1 MKLRNYLLAF
11 CILATSFV
19 KAEIS
24 LHGIF
29 TDHMVLQRETSV
41 LLYGWANP
49 NEEFTVFTSWNNE
62 TVKVKTGNDAKW
74 EISVNTPKA
83 GGPYEISFK
92 GESNEITLKDV
103 LIGEVWLC
111 SGQSNMEWSA
121 NSNIANKDIE
131 IANANYPNIRLF
143 SVNKRTSTYPQE
155 EISGTWVACTPET
168 MQDFSAVAYFF
179 ARNLQKEMNI
189 PIGLIDNAW
198 GATSAE
204 VWTPKSVFDAHS
216 DLVEAHKKV
225 APNKWV
231 TVEKSVLYNGLIAP
245 LTKFKIGGTIW
256 YQGESNTANAE
267 SYQKLFTN
275 MITSWRNAWNIDFP
289 FYYAQIA
296 PFKYGQEFAGGVV
309 RDQQRRTLGLKNTG
323 MAMTSD
329 ICTIEDIHPLNK
341 QDVGL
346 RLANIALKEHYGFL
360 EDKEIYGPLYKDFK
374 IDGNKVEV
382 HFSHADGLYNKGKK
396 ITLFEISNAQGEW
409 FPAKAKLKNKTVL
422 VSAKEVKK
430 PTAVRYAWK
439 STDIATL
446 YNSAGLPASTFKT
459 EKLNDQK

>member
-1 MKLRNYLLAF
+1 MKLRNYLLAL

-121 NSNIANKDIE
+121 NSNIENKNIE

-179 ARNLQKEMNI
+179 ARNLQKEMNWKL
-189 PIGLIDNAW
+189 LI
-198 GATSAE
+198 
-204 VWTPKSVFDAHS
+204 
-216 DLVEAHKKV
+216 
-225 APNKWV
+225 
-231 TVEKSVLYNGLIAP
+231 Y
-245 LTKFKIGGTIW
+245 
-256 YQGESNTANAE
+256 
-267 SYQKLFTN
+267 
-275 MITSWRNAWNIDFP
+275 
-289 FYYAQIA
+289 
-296 PFKYGQEFAGGVV
+296 
-309 RDQQRRTLGLKNTG
+309 
-323 MAMTSD
+323 
-329 ICTIEDIHPLNK
+329 
-341 QDVGL
+341 
-346 RLANIALKEHYGFL
+346 
-360 EDKEIYGPLYKDFK
+360 
-374 IDGNKVEV
+374 
-382 HFSHADGLYNKGKK
+382 
-396 ITLFEISNAQGEW
+396 
-409 FPAKAKLKNKTVL
+409 
-422 VSAKEVKK
+422 
-430 PTAVRYAWK
+430 
-439 STDIATL
+439 
-446 YNSAGLPASTFKT
+446 
-459 EKLNDQK
+459 